1 MKLARPMA
9 SAASAN
15 AAAAA
20 VTVAGAAGLG
30 RRRHLICLAGNY
42 GAAKYSLTHNRV
54 NNQRASIHRIEIFIQ
69 SADWRGGGDTSATA
83 RPTIR
88 TNQSAV
94 GMVEGEGERE
104 GGRCSTSVINE
115 R

>member
-54 NNQRASIHRIEIFIQ
+54 NNQRVSIHRIEIFIQ
-69 SADWRGGGDTSATA
+69 SADWRGGAIPAPPQGQQSE
-83 RPTIR
+83 PI
-88 TNQSAV
+88 NQQL
-94 GMVEGEGERE
+94 GWWRGRGKGRVEGAAQA
-104 GGRCSTSVINE
+104 S
-115 R
+115 

>member
-1 MKLARPMA
+1 MA

-54 NNQRASIHRIEIFIQ
+54 NNQRVSIHRIEIFIQ
-69 SADWRGGGDTSATA
+69 SADWRGGRYQRHRKANNQ
-83 RPTIR
+83 
-88 TNQSAV
+88 NQSISSWD
-94 GMVEGEGERE
+94 
-104 GGRCSTSVINE
+104 GGGGGGKGGWKVQHKRHK
-115 R
+115 

>member
-69 SADWRGGGDTSATA
+69 SADWRGGGRYQRHRKANNQ
-83 RPTIR
+83 
-88 TNQSAV
+88 NQSISSWD
-94 GMVEGEGERE
+94 
-104 GGRCSTSVINE
+104 GGGGGGKGGWKVQHKRHK
-115 R
+115 